1 MEPVGNESYRKT
13 SNGGFE
19 FTAESNTVPEEE
31 RKVVDDVVHVRGH
44 HVLVVPAQGIIRFL
58 VKDNLTY

>member
-44 HVLVVPAQGIIRFL
+44 HVLVVPAQ
-58 VKDNLTY
+58 